1 MSVKYDMTAD
11 ALIAAGYRPIHAGD
25 DYDHRF
31 NLVRNSLPL
40 SLAGVGVKV
49 WLTVKEASIKSDAE
63 AKLQL
68 SSAASTQ
75 IEITDAANGRFV
87 VKFRAGSTDDL
98 EGTWEYDIQVKAF
111 IDGVLK
117 VMTVAYGAIE
127 FLRNIT
133 RATT

>member
-1 MSVKYDMTAD
+1 MSVKYDMTAE
-11 ALIAAGYRPIHAGD
+11 ALLAAGYRPIHAGD

-31 NLVRNSLPL
+31 QLLRNGAVLPL
-40 SLAGVGVKV
+40 SGVGVKV
-49 WLTVKEASIKSDAE
+49 WLTVKESSIKADAD

-68 SSAASTQ
+68 SSASSTQ

-98 EGTWEYDIQVKAF
+98 EGIWEYDIQVKAYV
-111 IDGVLK
+111 DAVLK